1 MPLDPRDR
9 RSLLWGAPV
18 IVLLLGYLLFKGSG
32 DRPRPPAS
40 APVEIAPAMALPAP
54 VVAAP
59 QPVAVAVSVAPA
71 ADLSQFRL
79 VGILSRGVILAGP
92 DGQQRNVPI
101 GREIA
106 PGISLR
112 RVEVHAAVFTTSGG
126 EVRLGFDGVAPA
138 TATAPVAAAGLQTD
152 DSARYRL
159 GLGPRAL
166 AGRIQGYVVRP
177 GADLPALAR
186 IGIRP
191 GDIITMV
198 NGAPLDE
205 RGIEALAGQ
214 MARGDR
220 VEFQVERFGQTIR
233 MSAPAGG

>member
-1 MPLDPRDR
+1 MPLEPRDR

-18 IVLLLGYLLFKGSG
+18 IVLLLGYLLFKGSA
-32 DRPRPPAS
+32 DRPPPPAP
-40 APVEIAPAMALPAP
+40 APVEIAPAMAMPAP
-54 VVAAP
+54 AVAAP
-59 QPVAVAVSVAPA
+59 QPIAVAVVAVPA
-71 ADLSQFRL
+71 AGLAQYRL
-79 VGILSRGVILAGP
+79 VGILSRGAILAGP
-92 DGQQRNVPI
+92 DGVQRNVPI

-106 PGISLR
+106 PGASLR
-112 RVEVHAAVFTTSGG
+112 RVELHAAVFATAGG
-126 EVRLGFDGVAPA
+126 EVRLGFDGVAP
-138 TATAPVAAAGLQTD
+138 TAGIASVAVPGLQTD

-198 NGAPLDE
+198 NGSPLDE

-214 MARGDR
+214 LARGER